1 VSQLKFTKD
10 EKFLVAL
17 GNIQGNLYEFYV
29 EVIDWREETVIDS
42 LLLQNFVVSHMF
54 INKCDPFEFGVC
66 GYGVMRVFRLF
77 GKNLKT
83 IENIN
88 IFPHFYPP
96 VISSNKMDESG
107 VFEMNNSEVPDFN
120 KVPVL
125 TCGTFYYYVFTDSQ
139 ERDIILGTDLG
150 DLAVVTFSKF
160 SIVKKN
166 AHEGMINLLRYVIF
180 YYLNNS
186 IISFN

>member
-1 VSQLKFTKD
+1 
-10 EKFLVAL
+10 
-17 GNIQGNLYEFYV
+17 
-29 EVIDWREETVIDS
+29 
-42 LLLQNFVVSHMF
+42 M
-54 INKCDPFEFGVC
+54 
-66 GYGVMRVFRLF
+66 
-77 GKNLKT
+77 
-83 IENIN
+83 ENIN

-96 VISSNKMDESG
+96 ILDSNKETKES
-107 VFEMNNSEVPDFN
+107 FDYSNAEIPDFN

-166 AHEGMINLLRYVIF
+166 AHDGMINILR
-180 YYLNNS
+180 
-186 IISFN
+186 